1 MMNQKEMIIVLFGQI
16 NGNHEEGILNQHQ
29 IGYQIG
35 GTSEKNYK
43 KRN

>member
-1 MMNQKEMIIVLFGQI
+1 MNQKEMIIVLCRPT
-16 NGNHEEGILNQHQ
+16 NGNYDEGILNQHQ